1 MARAK
6 KAPVWSFVTG
16 EKGRNRVRAFEDAS
30 RGAIFLEFY
39 DRTPITGERVK
50 QRVSVK
56 HADREKA
63 KSTGRGACG
72 QAARRWLQETNRANA
87 RRAF

>member
-30 RGAIFLEFY
+30 RGADL
-39 DRTPITGERVK
+39 PRV
-50 QRVSVK
+50 
-56 HADREKA
+56 
-63 KSTGRGACG
+63 
-72 QAARRWLQETNRANA
+72 L
-87 RRAF
+87 